1 MFKSVY
7 LESEPYVIKR
17 DQVEVSDRKSKDLR
31 NSTIKLAFILNLDEI
46 YR

>member
-7 LESEPYVIKR
+7 LESETYVIKR

-31 NSTIKLAFILNLDEI
+31 NSKIKLAFILNVDEI